1 MTKINILG
9 VGIDNLSMAETVSHI
24 EQAITDKKR
33 MQVNTLNAEILYQAL
48 HDSRLMNTINGC
60 DLVTPDGTGI
70 VWASEQLGTP
80 CKERVTGIDLLN
92 SLLARS
98 PEKGYKI
105 YFYGSK
111 LDILQRAI
119 RKVQT
124 SYPEIK
130 IVGSTHGY
138 IKEEEQKDLLQD
150 IQNKKPDLLFVA
162 LGAPRQ
168 EYWIQSNLK
177 GLPPLVAVG
186 VGGSLDVISGE
197 LKRAP
202 GIFQKLR
209 LEWLYR
215 ALIQPSRFKR
225 LMVLPRFMLA
235 VLRQKRL
242 SKKA

>member
-1 MTKINILG
+1 MSKIEILG
-9 VGIDNLSMAETVSHI
+9 VGIDNLSMDETVSRI
-24 EQAITDKKR
+24 GQAIASKER

-48 HDSRLMNTINGC
+48 HDSRLMETINGC

-92 SLLARS
+92 NLLKQS
-98 PEKGYKI
+98 PKKGYKI

-111 LDILQRAI
+111 PEILERAI
-119 RKVQT
+119 KNIRET
-124 SYPEIK
+124 YPGIN

-138 IKEEEQKDLLQD
+138 IKEDEQGKLLQD
-150 IQNKKPDLLFVA
+150 IQKKEPDLLFVA

-168 EYWIQSNLK
+168 EYWIESSLK
-177 GLPPLVAVG
+177 ELPSLVAVG

-202 GIFQKLR
+202 EFFQKLR

-235 VLRQKRL
+235 VKRQKRAI
-242 SKKA
+242 KKS